1 MYGNAVRIALL
12 LGAAITALPAQETGP
27 LLDDFLSRMKE
38 ELAKLPDYVCTQ
50 TVKRMSRAEE
60 TRSWESMDQIRM
72 DVALVGDSELY
83 GKPGAKTFEKRPVAQ
98 WAGQGAFSTGK
109 FGSLAKH
116 LFLGGEAR
124 FEYRGESE
132 RNGRKA
138 HEYAYDV
145 APERSSYR
153 LRAGASEDRV
163 GFQGAFWIDAESR
176 DLLELE
182 VQAYDI
188 PESLGLAEA
197 STILSY
203 RRIPIG
209 EAQVLLPVMATLE
222 LTGADGGQNRN
233 ITRIDSCR
241 QYGAESSIRFAVE
254 AAPTPSELPAETDEE
269 DFATAAPGVI
279 ELQLEEPIDPSKAA
293 AGAEIRARVSKAA
306 KGGNAVLIPAGT
318 LVYGRLVRVDRQGAL
333 PVYDVAMEFD
343 SIENGAG
350 KRPFA
355 ATLERTGPGPGL
367 VRQSKKMMPNMRPGG
382 RARMTILVSE
392 VRQGQGVIVWDVRK
406 GPIPRGF
413 RMKWRVDEKEWSG
426 LLPARNR

>member
-1 MYGNAVRIALL
+1 
-12 LGAAITALPAQETGP
+12 
-27 LLDDFLSRMKE
+27 MKE
-38 ELAKLPDYVCTQ
+38 DLAKLPDYVCTQ

-60 TRSWESMDQIRM
+60 TRPWESMDQIRM

-132 RNGRKA
+132 RNGKKA
-138 HEYAYDV
+138 HEYSYDV
-145 APERSSYR
+145 APDRSSYR

-163 GFQGAFWIDAESR
+163 GFQGTFWIDVESQ

-197 STILSY
+197 STMLSY
-203 RRIPIG
+203 RRFLIG

-222 LTGADGGQNRN
+222 LTGIDGGQNRN
-233 ITRIDSCR
+233 VTRIDSCR
-241 QYGAESSIRFAVE
+241 QYGAESSIRFAGE
-254 AAPTPSELPAETDEE
+254 AAPPASEPAAETEEE
-269 DFATAAPGVI
+269 DFATAAPGLV
-279 ELQLEEPIDPSKAA
+279 ELQLEEPIDPSKAF
-293 AGAEIRARVSKAA
+293 AGAEVRARVSKAA
-306 KGGNAVLIPAGT
+306 KDGDAVLIPAGT
-318 LVYGRLVRVDRQGAL
+318 LVHGRLVRVDRQGAL
-333 PVYDVAMEFD
+333 PVFEVAIEFD
-343 SIENGAG
+343 SIDSGTG

-355 ATLERTGPGPGL
+355 ATLERTGPGAGL
-367 VRQSKKMMPNMRPGG
+367 VRQSKKMMPNMRPAG

-392 VRQGQGVIVWDVRK
+392 VRHGQGAIVWDVRK

-413 RMKWRVDEKEWSG
+413 RMKWRIDEKEWSG
-426 LLPARNR
+426 LLPPKKR